1 MTDSELYN
9 EVMNVDYLT
18 DELYS
23 KMCERCN
30 VEITNNDRF
39 EIKKEPEGPG
49 DGVGFERMR
58 RITGYLSGDYLTR
71 FNNAKLAEV
80 EDRTSYNNRVE
91 AYHERG

>member
-1 MTDSELYN
+1 MDKQEMTDSELYQ

-39 EIKKEPEGPG
+39 EIKKESEGPG
-49 DGVGFERMR
+49 DGVGFERIR
-58 RITGYLSGDYLTR
+58 RITGYLVGDVSR
-71 FNNAKLAEV
+71 WNNGKLSELN
-80 EDRTSYNNRVE
+80 DRVK
-91 AYHERG
+91 HI

>member
-1 MTDSELYN
+1 MTDSELYQ

-39 EIKKEPEGPG
+39 EIRKEPEGIG
-49 DGVGFERMR
+49 DGVGFERLR
-58 RITGYLSGDYLTR
+58 RITGYLTSDISTW
-71 FNNAKLAEV
+71 NNAKLAELN
-80 EDRTSYNNRVE
+80 DRVK
-91 AYHERG
+91 HI

>member
-1 MTDSELYN
+1 MYKPEMTDSELYN

-58 RITGYLSGDYLTR
+58 RITGYLTGDVSRWNDGKRSEL
-71 FNNAKLAEV
+71 N
-80 EDRTSYNNRVE
+80 DRVK
-91 AYHERG
+91 HI